1 MSFGTSKDYFLY
13 NKINYLTLIKNEERM
28 RFANIRGGHLQ
39 DGE

>member
-28 RFANIRGGHLQ
+28 RLANIRGGHLQ